1 MHMRLGFILALTLL
15 AACVSV
21 SPRAPAS
28 GEILDEETGNTMLV
42 ATAPLVF
49 ARNRL
54 DVAAHA
60 RDYAT
65 LVAVEVDISGTYRD
79 YLLLYR
85 WSTVDKRMT
94 APPEPDQGQL
104 RLRAGGRVIDL
115 TPLDVLPVSLNH
127 KHELHVPD
135 HADVVAHAY
144 DVDVATLRFIA
155 SSRDLVVQMPQ
166 ERFAAP
172 FPLWEDGTK
181 SLLQFSQR
189 AGEASAAHR

>member
-1 MHMRLGFILALTLL
+1 MRLGFILALTLL

-21 SPRAPAS
+21 GPRAPGS
-28 GEILDEETGNTMLV
+28 SDILDEETGNTLLV

-49 ARNRL
+49 ARSRL

-65 LVAVEVDISGTYRD
+65 LVAVEVDISGGYRD

-104 RLRAGGRVIDL
+104 RLMAGGRVIDL
-115 TPLDVLPVSLNH
+115 KPMDVLPVSLNH

-135 HADVVAHAY
+135 HADVVAHSY
-144 DVDVATLRFIA
+144 EVDVATLRFMA
-155 SSRDLVVQMPQ
+155 SSRDLLVQMPQ

-172 FPLWEDGTK
+172 FALWEDGTK
-181 SLLQFSQR
+181 ALLQFSQR
-189 AGEASAAHR
+189 AGEAPAHH